1 MLKAALLDMY
11 NGEPNRGIGML
22 QSLMGRYKNKMTFDH
37 FDVRVKNELP
47 DLSYDIYV
55 FSGGPG
61 HPIEDGGLWFKPFFD
76 LIDAIYQWN
85 KQDDAPKKHC
95 LFICH
100 SFQMACHHFKL
111 GDITHRT
118 KMSFGTYPVHK
129 TQKGKQE
136 PLFKCLNDPFYIADF
151 RRFQVINP
159 RAEQFKE
166 MGAQI
171 LCLEK
176 LRPHVVYERAI
187 MAVRFTPEMIGTQF
201 HPEANPEGM
210 LLHFQQPERKLAVV
224 EEHGEPRYYRMIR
237 DLSSPD
243 KIKKT
248 FDTLIPNFLESAIFQ
263 LERTQI
269 GLIRQI

>member
-1 MLKAALLDMY
+1 MLTAALLDMY
-11 NGEPNRGIGML
+11 NGEPNRGMGML
-22 QSLMGRYKNKMTFDH
+22 NTLLSHQSENLTFET
-37 FDVRVKNELP
+37 FDVRVKNEVP

-61 HPIEDGGLWFKPFFD
+61 HPIEDIGVWTKPFYD
-76 LIDAIYQWN
+76 LIDAIYEWN
-85 KQDDAPKKHC
+85 MRKDEPKKHC

-111 GDITHRT
+111 GDITQRK
-118 KMSFGTYPVHK
+118 KMSFGTYPVNK
-129 TQKGKQE
+129 TRQGKAE
-136 PLFKCLNDPFYIADF
+136 ILFQGLNDPFYIADF

-159 RAEQFKE
+159 RSENFKE
-166 MGAQI
+166 MGAEI

-187 MAVRFTPEMIGTQF
+187 MAVRFSPEMIGTQF

-210 LLHFQQPERKLAVV
+210 LMHFQQPERKLAVV
-224 EEHGEPRYYRMIR
+224 EEHGEPRYFRMIH
-237 DLSSPD
+237 DLSNPE

-248 FDTLIPNFLESAIFQ
+248 FDNLIPSFLENAIASI
-263 LERTQI
+263 LEKK
-269 GLIRQI
+269 GELVF